1 MTPHIEAKPGDYA
14 KIVLMPGDPLRAKWI
29 SDKYIDD
36 SKQVNGV
43 RGMLGFTGN
52 LSWNDKWFPISVQGG
67 GMGMPSNSIYIH
79 ELFKFYGVETIIRV
93 GSCGGIAEHVQTGDI
108 VAATTASTESRNTVV
123 RGVQYSPSADW
134 DLLKKFT
141 EVCPTA
147 HVGTIV
153 SNDDFYQQDENW
165 WKEHQK
171 VATLAVEMETYA
183 LYTIANQYKKK
194 ALSVNTVS
202 DHMQKT
208 GMTKGEMTEIGYV
221 PGIQF
226 ENKTMSPEERE
237 TGFSKMVEAIF
248 DTLTK

>member
-1 MTPHIEAKPGDYA
+1 
-14 KIVLMPGDPLRAKWI
+14 
-29 SDKYIDD
+29 
-36 SKQVNGV
+36 
-43 RGMLGFTGN
+43 
-52 LSWNDKWFPISVQGG
+52 
-67 GMGMPSNSIYIH
+67 
-79 ELFKFYGVETIIRV
+79 
-93 GSCGGIAEHVQTGDI
+93 
-108 VAATTASTESRNTVV
+108 
-123 RGVQYSPSADW
+123 
-134 DLLKKFT
+134 
-141 EVCPTA
+141 
-147 HVGTIV
+147 
-153 SNDDFYQQDENW
+153 
-165 WKEHQK
+165 
-171 VATLAVEMETYA
+171 METYA